1 MLRATTL
8 TRRVT
13 CRFGNPNA
21 GTAPNVMDQFT
32 NYARSQAFNSNG
44 GGAFRR
50 GTVKA
55 KKFHEDPLTGLP
67 HRNNV
72 RVMFAGD
79 KTRRFERYLRADV
92 AVARAANSKKF
103 VILTG
108 GTEAGGG
115 SASTSAAG
123 ASRSG
128 SANGASTH
136 R

>member
-1 MLRATTL
+1 
-8 TRRVT
+8 
-13 CRFGNPNA
+13 
-21 GTAPNVMDQFT
+21 MDQFT

-55 KKFHEDPLTGLP
+55 KKFHEDPRTGLP

-92 AVARAANSKKF
+92 AVAREAAGVDAFRVPTNAANSKKF

-108 GTEAGGG
+108 SEGGG
-115 SASTSAAG
+115 SATSAASG
-123 ASRSG
+123 ASRS
-128 SANGASTH
+128 STNGASAH